1 MLKKDKNYVMLEC
14 DQIAND
20 HTPKPNNELIQGQA
34 NVMADIGGLSVMHQH
49 YDSTILAQQ
58 LSGYGANLSQAFKL
72 QKLADEEALRSG
84 IYSSQFKKLATN
96 AAISFGIHE
105 QEKILQP
112 MWDKPLMR
120 DFANIN
126 NFMLSLS
133 LENLGLRGDIFVGK
147 VVDAWTELQTQQPL
161 VHCITNSVAANY
173 AANILL
179 AAGASPAM
187 IDNPFEAESFA
198 SIAAALSINL
208 GTPTSEQ
215 MQAMQISAQT
225 VAINNLGALAG
236 NQVESKGVDSA
247 VSSNE
252 VYLQA
257 QALLNHCE
265 CVAISGESDFV
276 LSKELHHVIQING
289 GSFLQPK
296 VTATG
301 CALGAL
307 IAAYSAVTLSYCTI
321 LQYSLA
327 LRKIGLKKA
336 RLWGIFNVAFL
347 DEIYQMSANK
357 IWEYSDTLTVLGLII

>member
-1 MLKKDKNYVMLEC
+1 MNHPENITHSQT
-14 DQIAND
+14 DQL
-20 HTPKPNNELIQGQA
+20 HIQTD
-34 NVMADIGGLSVMHQH
+34 V
-49 YDSTILAQQ
+49 
-58 LSGYGANLSQAFKL
+58 
-72 QKLADEEALRSG
+72 
-84 IYSSQFKKLATN
+84 
-96 AAISFGIHE
+96 
-105 QEKILQP
+105 ILQ
-112 MWDKPLMR
+112 
-120 DFANIN
+120 
-126 NFMLSLS
+126 
-133 LENLGLRGDIFVGK
+133 K

-198 SIAAALSINL
+198 SIASALSINL

-225 VAINNLGALAG
+225 VANKNTPWVLDPVGYGPFLKWRSEMVDQLVLLHPTIIRGNASEISALAG
-236 NQVESKGVDSA
+236 NQVEFKGVDSA

-257 QALLNHCE
+257 QALLNHSE

-307 IAAYSAVTLSYCTI
+307 IAAYSAVTTPAIATI
-321 LQYSLA
+321 SAHIHFAIAGKLA
-327 LRKIGLKKA
+327 FEKA
-336 RLWGIFNVAFL
+336 SAVGSFNVAFI

-357 IWEYSDTLTVLGLII
+357 IWEYSDIQVLGL

>member
-1 MLKKDKNYVMLEC
+1 MNHPETLSLNDA
-14 DQIAND
+14 DQL
-20 HTPKPNNELIQGQA
+20 NNQTD
-34 NVMADIGGLSVMHQH
+34 V
-49 YDSTILAQQ
+49 
-58 LSGYGANLSQAFKL
+58 
-72 QKLADEEALRSG
+72 
-84 IYSSQFKKLATN
+84 
-96 AAISFGIHE
+96 
-105 QEKILQP
+105 ILQ
-112 MWDKPLMR
+112 
-120 DFANIN
+120 
-126 NFMLSLS
+126 
-133 LENLGLRGDIFVGK
+133 K

-173 AANILL
+173 SANVLL

-225 VAINNLGALAG
+225 ASTKNTPWVLDPVGYGAFLKWRSEMVDQLILLNPTVIRGNASEISTLAG
-236 NQVESKGVDSA
+236 NQVESKGVDST

-257 QALLNHCE
+257 LPLLAHSE
-265 CVAISGESDFV
+265 CVAISGESDFI
-276 LSKELHHVIQING
+276 LSKELNAVIQVNG

-307 IAAYSAVTLSYCTI
+307 IAAYCAVANPTIATISAHI
-321 LQYSLA
+321 HFAIAGKLA
-327 LRKIGLKKA
+327 FEKA
-336 RLWGIFNVAFL
+336 QTVGSFNVAFL
-347 DEIYQMSANK
+347 DEIYTLSADK
-357 IWEYSDTLTVLGLII
+357 IWEYGDIEVLGL

>member
-1 MLKKDKNYVMLEC
+1 MNHPENITHSQT
-14 DQIAND
+14 DQL
-20 HTPKPNNELIQGQA
+20 HIQTD
-34 NVMADIGGLSVMHQH
+34 V
-49 YDSTILAQQ
+49 
-58 LSGYGANLSQAFKL
+58 
-72 QKLADEEALRSG
+72 
-84 IYSSQFKKLATN
+84 
-96 AAISFGIHE
+96 
-105 QEKILQP
+105 ILQ
-112 MWDKPLMR
+112 
-120 DFANIN
+120 
-126 NFMLSLS
+126 
-133 LENLGLRGDIFVGK
+133 K

-225 VAINNLGALAG
+225 VANKNTPWVLDPVGYGPFLKWRSEMVDQLVLLHPTIIRGNASEISALAG

-307 IAAYSAVTLSYCTI
+307 IAAYSAVTTPAIATI
-321 LQYSLA
+321 SAHIHFAIAGKLA
-327 LRKIGLKKA
+327 FEKA
-336 RLWGIFNVAFL
+336 SAVGSFNVAFL

-357 IWEYSDTLTVLGLII
+357 IWEYSDIQVLDL

>member
-1 MLKKDKNYVMLEC
+1 MNHPENITHSQT
-14 DQIAND
+14 DQL
-20 HTPKPNNELIQGQA
+20 HIQTD
-34 NVMADIGGLSVMHQH
+34 V
-49 YDSTILAQQ
+49 
-58 LSGYGANLSQAFKL
+58 
-72 QKLADEEALRSG
+72 
-84 IYSSQFKKLATN
+84 
-96 AAISFGIHE
+96 
-105 QEKILQP
+105 ILQ
-112 MWDKPLMR
+112 
-120 DFANIN
+120 
-126 NFMLSLS
+126 
-133 LENLGLRGDIFVGK
+133 K

-225 VAINNLGALAG
+225 VANKNTPWVLDPVGYGPFLKWRSEMVDQLVLLHPTIIRGNASEISALAG

-296 VTATG
+296 ITATG

-307 IAAYSAVTLSYCTI
+307 IAAYSAVTTPAIATI
-321 LQYSLA
+321 SAHIHFAIAGKLA
-327 LRKIGLKKA
+327 FEKA
-336 RLWGIFNVAFL
+336 SAVGSFNVAFL

-357 IWEYSDTLTVLGLII
+357 IWEYSDIQVLGL

>member
-1 MLKKDKNYVMLEC
+1 MNHPENITHSQT
-14 DQIAND
+14 DQL
-20 HTPKPNNELIQGQA
+20 HIQTD
-34 NVMADIGGLSVMHQH
+34 V
-49 YDSTILAQQ
+49 
-58 LSGYGANLSQAFKL
+58 
-72 QKLADEEALRSG
+72 
-84 IYSSQFKKLATN
+84 
-96 AAISFGIHE
+96 
-105 QEKILQP
+105 ILQ
-112 MWDKPLMR
+112 
-120 DFANIN
+120 
-126 NFMLSLS
+126 
-133 LENLGLRGDIFVGK
+133 K

-225 VAINNLGALAG
+225 VANKNTPWVLDPVGYGPFLKWRSEMVDQLVLFHPTIIRGNASEISALAG

-257 QALLNHCE
+257 QALLNHSE
-265 CVAISGESDFV
+265 CVAISGESDFI

-307 IAAYSAVTLSYCTI
+307 IAAYSAVTTPAIATI
-321 LQYSLA
+321 SAHIHFAIAGKLA
-327 LRKIGLKKA
+327 FEKA
-336 RLWGIFNVAFL
+336 SAVGSFNVAFL

-357 IWEYSDTLTVLGLII
+357 IWEYSDIQVLGL